1 MDPLT
6 HFAIG
11 AAIGSV
17 TVGRKVGMRRGA
29 LIGAAITMMPDVDIL
44 LPSDGPLD
52 RFIYHRGPTH
62 SLFMQALAAPVIGEV
77 LVRAGKRLRE
87 SRLLAYGCVFAALFT
102 HALTDGS
109 TTYGT
114 RLLWPL
120 IDEPLT
126 SSSLFIID
134 PIFSIP
140 LLVALFISLAMPG
153 RVRVAHRA
161 ASFALAFG
169 AAYIGWTLVARE
181 IARDQV
187 LDALAAAGQNHE
199 KLMMIAMPFNS
210 LLWRGLAVDGDSYV
224 NVYVSL
230 LDDGVAPLHIHARNT
245 ALEAKL
251 PDRTPVDKID
261 WFSDGY
267 YAMSETGGA
276 IRVTDLRIGLEP
288 DYLLTFEIARY
299 NSGELTMIPPAR
311 PPSGRG
317 WSQASWIWL
326 RIFDETAVRDE

>member
-17 TVGRKVGMRRGA
+17 TVGRKVGIRRGA
-29 LIGAAITMMPDVDIL
+29 LIGAAITMMPDADIL
-44 LPSDGPLD
+44 IPSDGPLD

-62 SLFMQALAAPVIGEV
+62 SLFVQALAAPVIGEV
-77 LVRAGKRLRE
+77 LVRAGKRLRD
-87 SRLLAYGCVFAALFT
+87 SRLLAYGCAFAALFT

-140 LLVALFISLAMPG
+140 LLVALFVSLAMPG
-153 RVRVAHRA
+153 RVRLARRA
-161 ASFALAFG
+161 ATFAIAFG
-169 AAYIGWTLVARE
+169 AAYIGWTLAARE
-181 IARDQV
+181 IARDSV
-187 LDALAAAGQNHE
+187 LDALAAAGRNHDR
-199 KLMMIAMPFNS
+199 LMMVPMPFNS
-210 LLWRGLAVDGDSYV
+210 VLWRGLAVDGDSYV

-230 LDDGVAPLHIHARNT
+230 LDDGPAPLHVHPRNT

-251 PDRTPVDKID
+251 PDRAPVDKLD

-267 YAMSETGGA
+267 YAMSEAGGA
-276 IRVTDLRIGLEP
+276 IRMTDLRIGVEP

-299 NSGELTMIPPAR
+299 NTEELTMIPPAR
-311 PPSGRG
+311 PPSVRD
-317 WSQASWIWL
+317 WSQLGWVWR
-326 RIFDETAVRDE
+326 RIFDETAARDE